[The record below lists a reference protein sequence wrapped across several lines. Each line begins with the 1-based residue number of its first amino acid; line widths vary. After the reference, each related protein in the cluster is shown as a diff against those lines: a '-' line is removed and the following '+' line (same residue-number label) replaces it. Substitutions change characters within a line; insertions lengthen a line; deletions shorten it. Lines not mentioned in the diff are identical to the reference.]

1 MDPNANQGVSA
12 FSGLKYFKALM
23 EGSVARAPML
33 ELFDIN
39 VEVAEPGLFVLTA
52 KPTAEHNNPLGF
64 VHGGYAA
71 VLLDTCMAAAIVTT
85 RIQDKLHKTDV
96 HRYRGRAGGGQAAAH
111 RSADGHRRRQTARR
125 DG

>member
-52 KPTAEHNNPLGF
+52 KPTAEHNNPL
-64 VHGGYAA
+64 
-71 VLLDTCMAAAIVTT
+71 
-85 RIQDKLHKTDV
+85 
-96 HRYRGRAGGGQAAAH
+96 
-111 RSADGHRRRQTARR
+111 
-125 DG
+125 